1 MSNECFGGLVLS
13 ASGEKAYKALKGI
26 HWYDDYQRD
35 DEILLKI
42 YERLGRE
49 GFEKHCCKPTIVTI
63 PEAVEV
69 WLEIDDGWETLYWK
83 TSEGNS
89 EYSSL
94 LISDF
99 GESIH
104 TIAITIGNR
113 QMYLIRILDDSGYW
127 FIIRIRFLI
136 ILFLK

>member
-1 MSNECFGGLVLS
+1 MTYPYVTDDGTFVEEISLEITNFPAKVIINECFGGLVLS

-83 TSEGNS
+83 TSEGEVYN
-89 EYSSL
+89 
-94 LISDF
+94 
-99 GESIH
+99 
-104 TIAITIGNR
+104 NR
-113 QMYLIRILDDSGYW
+113 EEE
-127 FIIRIRFLI
+127 
-136 ILFLK
+136 